1 MRSIGLDLGSRK
13 TAYCIIEQGRVVER
27 GTVGSIDELV
37 DKLGPGSAPAT
48 VAFEACREAWYVHSV
63 VTGWGQTAKMIDTT
77 RVQRIGV
84 GQHGRK
90 NDRIDA
96 EAIAWATERGQIP
109 QAHVLS
115 VERQKLRTELLT
127 RRALVESRS
136 QMVTTVRGI
145 VRSEGLRLPSC
156 DTDNFVAMARSR
168 SLPPPVRAVI
178 EPLLAVLAV
187 TQQQLCVQD
196 ERIEKLSAH
205 EPPMRLLM
213 TVPGVALVVAAMFV
227 SVIDQAKRFR
237 SARQV
242 GAYLGLV
249 PRESSTGLKD
259 QRLGSITKQ
268 GNRYMRALLIQA
280 AWVVLRR
287 TDDSDPLV
295 RWGRELAKRRGNRI
309 AVVAIARRLSGI
321 LWSLWKRGVAYD
333 PQHVA
338 ELSAKGLERSAEVID
353 AQAQALRREAAKST
367 QRAKALKRRRSAADR
382 LNDATLTT
390 RLTP

>member
-1 MRSIGLDLGSRK
+1 MRSVGLDLGSRK
-13 TAYCIIEQGRVVER
+13 TAYCIIEHGAVVER
-27 GTVGSIDELV
+27 GTVAKVDELV
-37 DKLGPGSAPAT
+37 DKLGPGTPPAT
-48 VAFEACREAWYVHSV
+48 VAFEACREAWYVHAV
-63 VTGWGQTAKMIDTT
+63 VTGWGQCAKMIDTT

-96 EAIAWATERGQIP
+96 DAIAWATERRQIP
-109 QAHVLS
+109 EAHVLS
-115 VERQKLRTELLT
+115 VPRQKLRTELLT

-136 QMVTTVRGI
+136 QMVTAVRGI
-145 VRSEGLRLPSC
+145 VRSEGLALPSC
-156 DTDNFVAMARSR
+156 DTDHFVAMVRGR
-168 SLPPPVRAVI
+168 SLPSAVRAVV

-196 ERIEKLSAH
+196 ERIETLCAQ
-205 EPPMRLLM
+205 EPATRLLM

-268 GNRYMRALLIQA
+268 GNRYLRALLIQS
-280 AWVVLRR
+280 AWVVMRR
-287 TDDSDPLV
+287 TDDADPLV
-295 RWGRELAKRRGNRI
+295 RWGRELAKRRGNRV
-309 AVVAIARRLSGI
+309 AVVALARRLAGI
-321 LWSLWKRGVAYD
+321 LWALWKRGVAYD
-333 PQHVA
+333 PAHVA
-338 ELSAKGLERSAEVID
+338 ELSAEGLERSAQVTA
-353 AQAQALRREAAKST
+353 AQAQSLRREMTKSAA
-367 QRAKALKRRRSAADR
+367 RATALKRRRSAAER
-382 LNDATLTT
+382 LTT
-390 RLTP
+390 PTKALSH